1 MVNNNIVYSNL
12 RAEMARHN
20 LGITD
25 IAKKLGLTRET
36 VSKKL
41 SGKSK
46 ITLDEAMEIK
56 KILFFDKNVEY
67 LFKELEQKAE
77 NKIQ

>member
-25 IAKKLGLTRET
+25 IANKLGLTRET

-67 LFKELEQKAE
+67 LFKELEQKTE
-77 NKIQ
+77 SKIQ